1 MARPLGG
8 GGGGIAIDRTG
19 SSVLRVG
26 DVVFGAVEGGSPGFV
41 TTSSTFGVTLVSAS
55 LAPDAAADSDG
66 VVDGCCCAGC
76 DSSFLALDEA
86 SPAAG
91 GPS

>member
-19 SSVLRVG
+19 SSALRVG
-26 DVVFGAVEGGSPGFV
+26 GVVFGTVEGESAGFV
-41 TTSSTFGVTLVSAS
+41 TASPTLGVGSAS
-55 LAPDAAADSDG
+55 LAPDAAAGSDG
-66 VVDGCCCAGC
+66 VVDGGCCASC
-76 DSSFLALDEA
+76 DSSSLALDEA

-91 GPS
+91 VPS